1 MNDFVL
7 SIILSEIE
15 HQGWDNIYPP
25 KFKECAVEIYQ
36 AIEKAGYCIT
46 PTMRT
51 AKPKPTPTPS
61 LGLLECG
68 EMRTDK
74 RFTQSTLTALQAKL
88 EKAIEAL
95 KLAKE
100 HCLCERFKT
109 KGFDYQQNHTNLG
122 KPRGGSRWNT
132 PKDII
137 EEALKELEAE

>member
-61 LGLLECG
+61 LGLLEFG

-88 EKAIEAL
+88 EKVVEWLQYKAEGKYLEGENIDYKLTCVAL
-95 KLAKE
+95 RE
-100 HCLCERFKT
+100 SCREF
-109 KGFDYQQNHTNLG
+109 
-122 KPRGGSRWNT
+122 
-132 PKDII
+132 
-137 EEALKELEAE
+137 LKELEAE

>member
-46 PTMRT
+46 PIVRT

-74 RFTQSTLTALQAKL
+74 RFTQSTQTALQNRVTEL
-88 EKAIEAL
+88 EEAADELLTAFDYLITNEKTMQGKAIIKLRKAL
-95 KLAKE
+95 K
-100 HCLCERFKT
+100 
-109 KGFDYQQNHTNLG
+109 
-122 KPRGGSRWNT
+122 RG
-132 PKDII
+132 
-137 EEALKELEAE
+137 E

>member
-36 AIEKAGYCIT
+36 AVEKAGYCIT
-46 PTMRT
+46 PIVRT

-61 LGLLECG
+61 LGLLEFG

-74 RFTQSTLTALQAKL
+74 RFTQSTLTDLQAKL
-88 EKAIEAL
+88 DKMKVVLTDIKETVEELGLTIQADRLRWGVDQCHEKA
-95 KLAKE
+95 
-100 HCLCERFKT
+100 FV
-109 KGFDYQQNHTNLG
+109 
-122 KPRGGSRWNT
+122 
-132 PKDII
+132 
-137 EEALKELEAE
+137 ALKELEAE

>member
-36 AIEKAGYCIT
+36 AVEKAGYCIT
-46 PTMRT
+46 PIVRT

-74 RFTQSTLTALQAKL
+74 RFTQSTQTALQAKL
-88 EKAIEAL
+88 EKAKEAI
-95 KLAKE
+95 
-100 HCLCERFKT
+100 KT
-109 KGFDYQQNHTNLG
+109 IKDHAIRESVTVEYY
-122 KPRGGSRWNT
+122 
-132 PKDII
+132 DII
-137 EEALKELEAE
+137 CDDIYRKSIETLKELEAE

>member
-15 HQGWDNIYPP
+15 HQGWCDIYPP

-46 PTMRT
+46 PIVRT
-51 AKPKPTPTPS
+51 AKPEPTPTPS

-74 RFTQSTLTALQAKL
+74 RFTQSTLTDLQAKL
-88 EKAIEAL
+88 DKMKVVLTDIKETVEELGLTIQADRLRWGVDQCHEKA
-95 KLAKE
+95 
-100 HCLCERFKT
+100 FV
-109 KGFDYQQNHTNLG
+109 
-122 KPRGGSRWNT
+122 
-132 PKDII
+132 
-137 EEALKELEAE
+137 ALKELEAE